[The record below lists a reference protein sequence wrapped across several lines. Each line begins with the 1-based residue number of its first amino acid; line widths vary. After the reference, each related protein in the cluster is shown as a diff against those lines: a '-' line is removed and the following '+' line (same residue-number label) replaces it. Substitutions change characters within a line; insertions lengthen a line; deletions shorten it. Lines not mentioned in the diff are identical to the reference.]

1 MVAGSGGSVF
11 RKSALAS
18 GLLTA
23 EEIDAGVAT
32 LCADHGL
39 TAADVTDELLS
50 AKLVELGQIN
60 RWQAEQLWAGRS
72 KFNLGPYQVVDSIGE
87 GGMGQVF
94 KAEHTVMGRLVAVK
108 VLPRYK
114 STPEA
119 EKSFMREIR
128 NQAQL
133 DHHHLVRAYDAG
145 HDGNVNYLVTEFVPG
160 IDLRRFIRR
169 HGRLTMTAAASVVS
183 QAALGLEHAHSRGLI
198 HRDVKPGNL
207 LVTPDGVV
215 KVSDL
220 GLAGTFNLEGE
231 AQSLGDKIVGT
242 ADYLAPEQI
251 TAPQLL
257 GPPTDVYSL
266 GCTLY
271 YAVTGK
277 VPFPGGTAA
286 SKVRAHCSTEPLD
299 PRRLNPELDDEF
311 VDLIA
316 AMMAKNPT
324 ERIQTM
330 GDVVRRLSKWA
341 DPRSIAHAAA
351 TDQLDAL
358 AVQSIH
364 PPERRRVPPVLSDT
378 EPNFLIEPDQE
389 SGPVDSPSQG
399 HVHTKPVSGS
409 HEETVPEYS
418 SRYDEALLAGLGK
431 PPTSGATFLL
441 AAAVFVAAFILCA
454 ALAAWLIFW
463 A

>member
-1 MVAGSGGSVF
+1 MAVSGASVF
-11 RKSALAS
+11 RKSAVAS
-18 GLLTA
+18 GLLTG
-23 EEIDAGVAT
+23 EEIDAAVAK
-32 LCADHGL
+32 LRAENGLEPADIN
-39 TAADVTDELLS
+39 DDLLA
-50 AKLVELGQIN
+50 AKLVELGSLN
-60 RWQAEQLWAGRS
+60 RWQSEQLRAGRS
-72 KFNLGPYQVVDSIGE
+72 KFNLGPYQIIDSIGQ

-145 HDGNVNYLVTEFVPG
+145 HDGNVNYLVTEYVPG

-169 HGRLTMTAAASVVS
+169 HGRLTMQAAASVIS
-183 QAALGLEHAHSRGLI
+183 QAAQGLEHAHSRGLI

-231 AQSLGDKIVGT
+231 AQDLGEKIVGT

-251 TAPQLL
+251 TAPKLV

-277 VPFPGGTAA
+277 VPFPGGSAA
-286 SKVRAHCSTEPLD
+286 SKVRAHCQTEPLD
-299 PRRLNPELDDEF
+299 PRRLSVELEDDF
-311 VDLIA
+311 VEVIA
-316 AMMAKNPT
+316 DMMVKDPPK
-324 ERIQTM
+324 RLQTM
-330 GDVVRRLSKWA
+330 ADVVRRLAKWA
-341 DPRSIAHAAA
+341 DAQAIAHAAQ
-351 TDQLDAL
+351 TDHLDAI
-358 AVQSIH
+358 AVQSIR
-364 PPERRRVPPVLSDT
+364 PPDRRRTPPVLSDT

-389 SGPVDSPSQG
+389 SGPVESPSQG
-399 HVHTKPVSGS
+399 HVHTKPVASAT
-409 HEETVPEYS
+409 EETVPDYVS
-418 SRYDEALLAGLGK
+418 HYDESVFANLKTDERDARGYAAI
-431 PPTSGATFLL
+431 ATFTVVLVCF
-441 AAAVFVAAFILCA
+441 ASIAI
-454 ALAAWLIFW
+454 WLW
-463 A
+463 LGR

>member
-1 MVAGSGGSVF
+1 VTVSGAAVF

-18 GLLTA
+18 GLLTP
-23 EEIDAGVAT
+23 EEIDAGVAR
-32 LCADHGL
+32 LCADNGL
-39 TAADVTDELLS
+39 QPGEINDDLLA
-50 AKLVELGQIN
+50 AKLIELGHIN
-60 RWQAEQLWAGRS
+60 RWQAEQLRAGRT
-72 KFNLGPYQVVDSIGE
+72 KFNLGPYQIVDSIGQ

-145 HDGNVNYLVTEFVPG
+145 HDGNVNYLVTEYVPG
-160 IDLRRFIRR
+160 VDLRRFIRR
-169 HGRLTMTAAASVVS
+169 HGRLTMAAAASVIS
-183 QAALGLEHAHSRGLI
+183 QAAQGLEHAHGRGLI

-207 LVTPDGVV
+207 LVTPEGVV

-220 GLAGTFNLEGE
+220 GLAGTFNLEGA
-231 AQSLGDKIVGT
+231 AQNLGDKIVGT

-251 TAPQLL
+251 TAPKLL

-277 VPFPGGTAA
+277 VPFPGGNAS
-286 SKVRAHCSTEPLD
+286 SKVRAHCQTEPLD
-299 PRRLNPELDDEF
+299 PRRLNPDLDEEF
-311 VDLIA
+311 VEVIA
-316 AMMAKNPT
+316 AMMMKNPAD
-324 ERIQTM
+324 RLQTM
-330 GDVVRRLSKWA
+330 GDVVARLAKWA
-341 DPRSIAHAAA
+341 DSKAVSHAAA
-351 TDQLDAL
+351 TDHMDAI
-358 AVQSIH
+358 AVQSIL
-364 PPERRRVPPVLSDT
+364 PPERRRTPPVLSDT

-389 SGPVDSPSQG
+389 SGPVESPSQG
-399 HVHTKPVSGS
+399 HVHTKPVASAT
-409 HEETVPEYS
+409 EETVPDYINP
-418 SRYDEALLAGLGK
+418 YDEALLAGLGDGEEK
-431 PPTSGATFLL
+431 NQRVAL
-441 AAAVFVAAFILCA
+441 AVVAFFVALVACA
-454 ALAAWLIFW
+454 AIAVWLATRS
-463 A
+463 

>member
-1 MVAGSGGSVF
+1 VTVSGASGF

-18 GLLTA
+18 GLLTP
-23 EEIDAGVAT
+23 EEIDAGIAK
-32 LCADHGL
+32 LCADNGL
-39 TAADVTDELLS
+39 EPAEVNDELLA
-50 AKLVELGQIN
+50 AKLIELGNLN
-60 RWQAEQLWAGRS
+60 RWQVEQLRAGRS
-72 KFNLGPYQVVDSIGE
+72 KFNLGPYQVIDSIGQ

-145 HDGNVNYLVTEFVPG
+145 HDGSVNYLVTEYVPG

-169 HGRLTMTAAASVVS
+169 HGRLTMAAAASVVS
-183 QAALGLEHAHSRGLI
+183 QAAHGLEHAHSRGLI

-207 LVTPDGVV
+207 LVTPEGVV

-220 GLAGTFNLEGE
+220 GLAGTFNLDGE
-231 AQSLGDKIVGT
+231 AQNLGEKIVGT

-277 VPFPGGTAA
+277 VPFPGGNAA
-286 SKVRAHCSTEPLD
+286 SKVRAHCQTEPID
-299 PRRLNPELDDEF
+299 PRRLNPELDDDF
-311 VDLIA
+311 VEVIA
-316 AMMAKNPT
+316 AMMVKSPPQ
-324 ERIQTM
+324 RMQTM
-330 GDVVRRLSKWA
+330 GEVVRRLARWA
-341 DPRSIAHAAA
+341 DQHAIAHAAA
-351 TDQLDAL
+351 TDHLDSI

-364 PPERRRVPPVLSDT
+364 PTDRRRTPPVLSDT

-389 SGPVDSPSQG
+389 SGPVESPSQG
-399 HVHTKPVSGS
+399 HVHTKPVASAT
-409 HEETVPEYS
+409 EETVPDYMS
-418 SRYDEALLAGLGK
+418 QYDESMISGLKNG
-431 PPTSGATFLL
+431 PNHDRSFMF
-441 AAAVFVAAFILCA
+441 AAIAFIG
-454 ALAAWLIFW
+454 ALVLFGGVAVWLLLKG
-463 A
+463 

>member
-1 MVAGSGGSVF
+1 MGGGSSNVF

-23 EEIDAGVAT
+23 EELDAGVAE
-32 LCADHGL
+32 LCAKHGL
-39 TAADVTDELLS
+39 AAAEVNDELLA
-50 AKLVELGQIN
+50 AKLVENGQVN
-60 RWQAEQLWAGRS
+60 RWQAGQLAAGRS
-72 KFNLGPYQVVDSIGE
+72 KFNLGPYQIVDSIGE

-94 KAEHTVMGRLVAVK
+94 KAEHTVMGRIVAVK

-114 STPEA
+114 STPES

-145 HDGNVNYLVTEFVPG
+145 HDGNVNYLVTEFVNG

-169 HGRLTMTAAASVVS
+169 HGRLSMTAAASVIS
-183 QAALGLEHAHSRGLI
+183 QAAMGLEHAHSRGLI

-207 LVTPDGVV
+207 LVSQDGVV

-220 GLAGTFNLEGE
+220 GLAGSFNLEGE
-231 AQSLGDKIVGT
+231 AQNLGDKIVGT

-286 SKVRAHCSTEPLD
+286 TKVRAHCTTEPLD
-299 PRRLNPELDDEF
+299 PRRLNPELDDDF

-316 AMMAKNPT
+316 AMMMKQPP

-330 GDVVRRLSKWA
+330 GEVVRRLSKWA
-341 DPRSIAHAAA
+341 DQQSIAHAAA
-351 TDQLDAL
+351 VDHLDAI

-364 PPERRRVPPVLSDT
+364 PSERRRTPPVLSDT
-378 EPNFLIEPDQE
+378 EPNFLVEPGQE
-389 SGPVDSPSQG
+389 SGPVESPSQAG
-399 HVHTKPVSGS
+399 VNTKPVYGLQ
-409 HEETVPEYS
+409 EETVPDYV
-418 SRYDEALLAGLGK
+418 SRYDQALLQGLNEAK
-431 PPTSGATFLL
+431 KHDHSFAVAVIVFLAIL
-441 AAAVFVAAFILCA
+441 AICA
-454 ALAAWLIFW
+454 SIAIWLVTRG
-463 A
+463 